1 MAHVQFAMRSLGM
14 HPVQP
19 SRLIARTNSASPA
32 TDAAG
37 TGASASTT
45 PSTTTPDTRDAGA
58 DFRALFTIQTPLAP
72 ATNTTPAAPAMAPT
86 AQSLFGANPW
96 MSNPG
101 GIAPNGVTYN
111 YNPYYFATAETAAKV
126 AQMVGGTVV
135 QSNALTPYGPFQQN
149 QPNYMVQ
156 LPNGRQ
162 IYAGLFASFY
172 DHGYTQD
179 YLNKMVAS
187 EISDTGIAG
196 A

>member
-1 MAHVQFAMRSLGM
+1 M
-14 HPVQP
+14 
-19 SRLIARTNSASPA
+19 
-32 TDAAG
+32 
-37 TGASASTT
+37 
-45 PSTTTPDTRDAGA
+45 TTTP
-58 DFRALFTIQTPLAP
+58 AP
-72 ATNTTPAAPAMAPT
+72 ATNNTPVTPAMAPT
-86 AQSLFGANPW
+86 AESLFGPNPW

-101 GIAPNGVTYN
+101 GMAPNGVSYS

-135 QSNALTPYGPFQQN
+135 QSNALTPNGPFQQF

-162 IYAGLFASFY
+162 IYAGLFASFF

-179 YLNKMVAS
+179 FVNKLIAA
-187 EISDTGIAG
+187 EISDTGTG